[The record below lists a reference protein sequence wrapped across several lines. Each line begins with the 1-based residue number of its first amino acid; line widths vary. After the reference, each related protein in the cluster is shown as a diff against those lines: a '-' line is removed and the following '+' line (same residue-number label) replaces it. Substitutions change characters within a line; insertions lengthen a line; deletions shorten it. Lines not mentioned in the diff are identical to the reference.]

1 MSHALIECIPN
12 FSEGRRRE
20 VIDDIA
26 GVISRTPGVRVLD
39 IHVDA
44 DHNRSVITFV
54 GTPQGVSQAAFAA
67 VRRAAER
74 IDLDHHQGEHP
85 RIGATD
91 VVPFVP
97 LSGASM
103 QDCIGLARSLGERV
117 ASELGIPVYLYEAAA
132 TRPERVNLEN
142 LRKGE
147 YEGLKVAIESD
158 AERVPDFG
166 PERLGPAGAT
176 VIGARSPLVAYN
188 VYLTTDD
195 VRVAKKI
202 ASAIRQSS
210 GGLPHIK
217 ALGMLVD
224 GRAQVSMNLTNYTQT
239 SLARVQEA
247 IRQAA
252 KPLGVEIH
260 HAEVVGLLPQQALID
275 AAAWYLQLDA
285 FKPDQILEN
294 RLYESA
300 GASAETAFLEA
311 LAEGTPTPGG
321 GSAAAQSGAMAAAL
335 VAMVARLTQG
345 KKKYAGVEARM
356 GEIVGQAD
364 ALRHSLQS
372 AVEADAAAFEQVM
385 AALRMPKATEA
396 DEAAR
401 ALALEGAIRGAT
413 EVPLAVAEQ
422 ACQVL
427 ELASEVAETGN
438 VNAASDAGSAGA
450 LARACLTAAGLN
462 VQINAASLAD
472 RSMAE
477 AWRQVLEELE
487 RRAGEAEDRLRQAIH
502 DRAGL
507 GG

>member
-1 MSHALIECIPN
+1 MSQALIECIPN

-20 VIDDIA
+20 VVDDIA
-26 GVISRTPGVRVLD
+26 SAIAGTQGVRVLD
-39 IHVDA
+39 IHMDA
-44 DHNRSVITFV
+44 DHNRSVITIV

-67 VRRAAER
+67 IRRAAER

-97 LSGASM
+97 LAGANL
-103 QDCIGLARSLGERV
+103 QDCIALARSLGERV

-147 YEGLKVAIESD
+147 YEGLKAAIESD
-158 AERVPDFG
+158 PERAPDFG
-166 PERLGPAGAT
+166 PKRLGPAGAT
-176 VIGARSPLVAYN
+176 VIGARAPLIAYN
-188 VYLTTDD
+188 VYLDTAD
-195 VRVAKKI
+195 VQKAKQI

-210 GGLPHIK
+210 GGLPHVK

-224 GRAQVSMNLTNYTQT
+224 GRAQVSMNLTDFTQT
-239 SLARVQEA
+239 PIARVQEA
-247 IRQAA
+247 IRSEAA
-252 KPLGVEIH
+252 RLGTTIH
-260 HAEVVGLLPQQALID
+260 HSELVGLLPQQALVE
-275 AAAWYLQLDA
+275 AAQSYLQLSR
-285 FKPDQILEN
+285 FEPDQILEN
-294 RLYESA
+294 RLYPGDGVSTE
-300 GASAETAFLEA
+300 ASFLDA
-311 LAEGTPTPGG
+311 LAAGTPAPGG
-321 GSAAAQSGAMAAAL
+321 GSAAAQAGAMGAAL
-335 VAMVARLTQG
+335 VAMVARLTLG

-356 GEIVGQAD
+356 AEIVEQAE
-364 ALRHSLQS
+364 ALRQSLQA
-372 AVEADAAAFEQVM
+372 AVAADAAAFEQVM
-385 AALRMPKATEA
+385 AAMRLPKEGEQERTARSQAVELAT
-396 DEAAR
+396 R
-401 ALALEGAIRGAT
+401 KAT

-427 ELASEVAETGN
+427 ELAAEVTESGN

-472 RSMAE
+472 RSMAD
-477 AWRQVLEELE
+477 AWMQVLEELE
-487 RRAGEAEDRLRQAIH
+487 RRAGEAEDRLRQALH
-502 DRAGL
+502 ERAGL